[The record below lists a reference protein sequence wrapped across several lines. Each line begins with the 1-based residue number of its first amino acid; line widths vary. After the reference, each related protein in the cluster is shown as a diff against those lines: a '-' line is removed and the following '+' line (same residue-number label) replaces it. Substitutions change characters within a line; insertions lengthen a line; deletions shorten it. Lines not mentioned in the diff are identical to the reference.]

1 MAGLTPE
8 DEQFLEQAKASGVT
22 NAGQLAILLK
32 QDQMKRRTQAPLPDA
47 KIPDLE
53 KIGTKPK
60 QEQPETEQ
68 K

>member
-8 DEQFLEQAKASGVT
+8 DEQFLDQAKASGVT